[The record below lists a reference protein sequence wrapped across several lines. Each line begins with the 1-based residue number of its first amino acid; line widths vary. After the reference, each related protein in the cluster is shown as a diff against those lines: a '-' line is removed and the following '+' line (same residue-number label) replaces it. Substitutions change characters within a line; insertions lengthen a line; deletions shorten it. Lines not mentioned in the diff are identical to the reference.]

1 MSAAYDA
8 ELYALVHRGT
18 DGDEAFYAELARG
31 KRVLELGAGYGRLLP
46 ALTDSASRYVG
57 IEHDPGMLAAAERAR
72 LALRSE
78 QRERAA
84 LVRADMRDFALQE
97 EFDRI
102 LIPHSGLWCLGGSSE
117 VARCLDRVLAHLAP
131 DGQLILDAY
140 HADPFHEHSAPED
153 VPEDHEDLVAEVEHG
168 GVAYRV
174 LERSSWD
181 RDAQRMVV
189 TYRYAPGAG
198 ADGEE
203 HEGAIVHSYLL
214 CDQLATVMV
223 NAGLESLRFAGD
235 FTGTP
240 LDDDDD
246 LMVVVAGR

>member
-1 MSAAYDA
+1 MSGAYDA
-8 ELYALVHRGT
+8 ALYALVHRGT
-18 DGDEAFYAELARG
+18 EGDEAFYAKLATG

-46 ALTDSASRYVG
+46 ALTDNASRYVG

-72 LALRSE
+72 LALPVE

-102 LIPHSGLWCLGGSSE
+102 LIPHSGLWCLGGATE
-117 VARCLDRVLAHLAP
+117 VARCLDRVLAHLAE
-131 DGQLILDAY
+131 GGLLILDTY
-140 HADPFHEHSAPED
+140 HADPFHEHSLPED
-153 VPEDHEDLVAEVEHG
+153 VPDDREELVAEVEHAG
-168 GVAYRV
+168 TRYQVF
-174 LERSSWD
+174 ERSSWD

-189 TYRYAPGAG
+189 TYRYAPDAE
-198 ADGEE
+198 GEAE
-203 HEGAIVHSYLL
+203 VREGVIVHSYLL
-214 CDQLATVMV
+214 CDELATVMV

-235 FTGTP
+235 FAGTP

-246 LMVVVAGR
+246 FMVVVAAR